1 MDADS
6 LIGAT
11 SSISSDEEFE
21 QHLKNLAMPPAIG
34 HLLAVLAEHMGDEL
48 NLSVT
53 HP

>member
-11 SSISSDEEFE
+11 SSVSDEEFE
-21 QHLKNLAMPPAIG
+21 QHLQNLSLPPAIG
-34 HLLAVLAEHMGDEL
+34 HLVGVLVEHMGDEL
-48 NLSVT
+48 NLSIT